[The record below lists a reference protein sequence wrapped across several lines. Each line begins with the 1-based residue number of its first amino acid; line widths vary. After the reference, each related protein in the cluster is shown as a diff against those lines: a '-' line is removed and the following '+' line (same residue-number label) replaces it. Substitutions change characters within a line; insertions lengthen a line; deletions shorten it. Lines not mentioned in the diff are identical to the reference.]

1 MSLHDSHYGC
11 VVGVHRASEH
21 TFSKKTEDEIELVA
35 GIGVRDDAH
44 AGYTVQHRSRVKQD
58 PHQPNLRQVHLIA
71 IETLEEMRLN
81 GFVVEGGDL
90 GENITTEGLNLFALT
105 TGSLLMFESG
115 AEIEVTGLRN
125 PCRQIEDFKTGL
137 LAMVRKREDDEVVR
151 RVGVMGVVRRGGIVR
166 ANSRI
171 TGIFSPPGAGPLVVV

>member
-1 MSLHDSHYGC
+1 MSLHDSHHGR
-11 VVGVHRASEH
+11 VVAVHRASEH
-21 TFSKKTEDEIELVA
+21 TFSKTTEDEIELVA

-71 IETLEEMRLN
+71 IETLELRLS

-90 GENITTEGLNLFALT
+90 GENITTQGINLFALT
-105 TGSLLMFESG
+105 TGSLLMFEGG

-151 RVGVMGVVRRGGIVR
+151 RVGVMGIVRRGGIVR
-166 ANSRI
+166 ANSRV
-171 TGIFSPPGAGPLVVV
+171 TGIFSPPGAGPLGVV